1 MGAGRVSALRGRG
14 ASGDDQPLVSGPS
27 LGPIPYRWVAAGIVC
42 IGIFLGVLDNSI
54 TNVALPT
61 LADEFGRPE
70 EDVIWVALAF
80 IVVSTGLSLTMGR
93 LGDLYGRK
101 LLYTVGFAI
110 FTMATLL
117 SALSG
122 SLEELIGTRVLQAI
136 GSAMTMA
143 NGAAIITA
151 SFPPSRRGTGL
162 GIMVSTVGAGFA
174 AGPVLGGVL
183 VEWLDW
189 RAIFW
194 TRAPLGLVG
203 AFLAWRLLVD
213 APAEQRPKGLD
224 VPGAFLLFG
233 VLGALTLGINRG
245 REVGWESPIILGMFA
260 ACALFLIAFIAVE
273 RRVASPVV
281 DLGLFKGRGFSAG
294 VLAAILQFMGMS
306 AAISLG
312 PFFLIDGSGYSTF
325 EAGLM
330 IMPMPVAML
339 LISPV
344 SGMLSDRLGSRPLTT
359 LGLILVSGALLSLA
373 MLDSGAQPIE
383 FMWRMLVLGIGT
395 SIFSSPNTSVI
406 MSAVPPD
413 RLGTASASQTTA
425 RTIGTAIGYAI
436 WFALY
441 SNAAIAFGLE
451 NGVGREAPAAIVSG
465 YRAALLV
472 AGLVTIPAIGLALI
486 GGQRGV
492 RRAAATVQRLVGAPI
507 ATGLIAAPRP
517 QKAAAIADEGVLD

>member
-1 MGAGRVSALRGRG
+1 MPAPPEDR
-14 ASGDDQPLVSGPS
+14 PLVTGPS
-27 LGPIPYRWVAAGIVC
+27 LGPITYRWVAAGVVC

-61 LADEFGRPE
+61 LADEFGRRE

-93 LGDLYGRK
+93 LGDIYGRK
-101 LLYTVGFAI
+101 ALYSIGFAI
-110 FTMATLL
+110 FTIATAL
-117 SALSG
+117 SSLSG
-122 SLEELIGTRVLQAI
+122 SLEELIGSRVLQAV

-151 SFPPSRRGTGL
+151 SFPPSKRGTGL
-162 GIMVSTVGAGFA
+162 GLMVSTVGAGFA

-203 AFLAWRLLVD
+203 AILSWRLLAD
-213 APAEQRPKGLD
+213 TPSEQRPKGLD
-224 VPGAFLLFG
+224 VPGALLLFG
-233 VLGALTLGINRG
+233 VLGSLTLGINRG
-245 REVGWESPIILGMFA
+245 RDLGWDSPFILLLFA
-260 ACALFLIAFIAVE
+260 ACACCLVAFITVE
-273 RRVASPVV
+273 RRVPSPVV

-294 VLAAILQFMGMS
+294 VSAAILQFMGMS
-306 AAISLG
+306 AAISLA
-312 PFFLIDGSGYSTF
+312 PFFLIDGRGFSTL

-330 IMPMPVAML
+330 IMPMPLAML
-339 LISPV
+339 LISPL
-344 SGMLSDRLGSRPLTT
+344 SGMASDRLGSRSLTT
-359 LGLILVSGALLSLA
+359 LGLLLVSGALLSLA
-373 MLDSGAQPIE
+373 TLDMDAQPLD
-383 FMWRMLVLGIGT
+383 FMWRVLLLGIGT

-406 MSAVPPD
+406 MSAVPPE

-441 SNAAIAFGLE
+441 SSAAVSY
-451 NGVGREAPAAIVSG
+451 GVEHGVDREAPAAIISG
-465 YRAALLV
+465 YRSALIV
-472 AGLVTIPAIGLALI
+472 AGLVTLPAIGLALI
-486 GGQRGV
+486 GGQRGI
-492 RRAAATVQRLVGAPI
+492 RRAAAAVQQLVGAPF
-507 ATGLIAAPRP
+507 LIAAARP
-517 QKAAAIADEGVLD
+517 QKRIAAIDEGLSD